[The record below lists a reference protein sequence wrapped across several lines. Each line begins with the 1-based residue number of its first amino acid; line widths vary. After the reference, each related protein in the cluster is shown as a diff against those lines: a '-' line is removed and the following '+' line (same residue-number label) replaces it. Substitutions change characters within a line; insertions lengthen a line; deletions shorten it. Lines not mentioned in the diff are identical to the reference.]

1 MAKLT
6 LAVFAI
12 GAQALAHPGHDHTAP
27 TGAWPTHA
35 PDQHALRDTV
45 FFNAE
50 PGEIVAHPVQTM
62 VWKLADGTTGSS
74 PNGTI
79 QGNIG
84 QHHSPILGFTFDG
97 FPIYGPYAYANG
109 DDNSTGYQQMTS
121 SYQLIT
127 ERPTNGPSQI
137 DYELGSFAEDFEYV
151 AGSGSLNKY
160 NMAFVIT
167 PEYPGGTWAYF
178 TTFDVGGSGT
188 SLDGD
193 VAFPFTVGPHY
204 FGEVD
209 QTIVGRNPMI
219 TVPNDVTFTF
229 QYVVPEPST
238 ISLTT
243 CSLAL
248 TLPRRRRC

>member
-1 MAKLT
+1 MPLNAAT
-6 LAVFAI
+6 YHYH
-12 GAQALAHPGHDHTAP
+12 QSPYALVEQLD
-27 TGAWPTHA
+27 
-35 PDQHALRDTV
+35 
-45 FFNAE
+45 
-50 PGEIVAHPVQTM
+50 
-62 VWKLADGTTGSS
+62 S
-74 PNGTI
+74 
-79 QGNIG
+79 GNIG
-84 QHHSPILGFTFDG
+84 QRHSPILGFAFDG

-109 DDNSTGYQQMTS
+109 ADDSTGYQQMTS
-121 SYQLIT
+121 SYQLIA
-127 ERPTNGPSQI
+127 ERPANGPSQI

-151 AGSGSLNKY
+151 AGSGSLNEY

-188 SLDGD
+188 PLDGD

-229 QYVVPEPST
+229 QYVVPAPST
-238 ISLTT
+238 ISLIV

-248 TLPRRRRC
+248 TLPRRCRR